1 MDTPCKIRGVFSFY
15 FYIMFAACLGF
26 FVLVALAFSDLLRGT
41 TSLMS
46 FVIELLFEVAVII
59 GLYTY
64 FYRLSNKKKIKC
76 NNLEV
81 TISNRYLYTSLNRR
95 NYE

>member
-26 FVLVALAFSDLLRGT
+26 FVLVALSFSDLLRGT
-41 TSLMS
+41 GSLIS
-46 FVIELLFEVAVII
+46 FGVELLFEVAVII

-64 FYRLSNKKKIKC
+64 FYRLSNKKKIKH
-76 NNLEV
+76 NNQEV
-81 TISNRYLYTSLNRR
+81 TISNRDLYISLNRR